1 MELKSILTRIFSNN
15 LIWRHVDDLPCVHT
29 FLDNYYI
36 NLCSYKYEEKNI
48 ISINVDDIHQNINDI
63 IDAEFDENTLEFI
76 SLKPIY
82 DKAIKEGIQV
92 PSTEIA

>member
-48 ISINVDDIHQNINDI
+48 ISIIPNQLGFSNYPQ
-63 IDAEFDENTLEFI
+63 FL
-76 SLKPIY
+76 S
-82 DKAIKEGIQV
+82 
-92 PSTEIA
+92 